1 MDSRQASKT
10 GWNFTNAS
18 TPEVINCG
26 SLQRIADSCE
36 LMAKRNQELIDDRD
50 RYKRWYE
57 ERGQR
62 IDSRDRTIA
71 NLRGQVTKLKN
82 KLQSE
87 SIHA

>member
-1 MDSRQASKT
+1 MNTREASK
-10 GWNFTNAS
+10 GNWGHVDGYES
-18 TPEVINCG
+18 INTG

-36 LMAKRNQELIDDRD
+36 LMAKRYQELIDDRD

-87 SIHA
+87 VVHV